1 MAVGKVAGTG
11 PAQVATMSSCCLGQV
26 PTCPCHSLLPSL
38 LQEFRACGWMVDAG
52 CSCPAGR
59 QDNHFPFAAQN
70 QTIGTVL
77 EKTGSEW
84 GFPERIE
91 KTAKRAPKW
100 RSCACIRGWACLCW
114 AVLKVTLCSSSR
126 CARSVVPTEL
136 PGGSCSHHSLSD
148 IFSQAPLPTLQ
159 QENFPL
165 EITCMEPCQ
174 PVSI

>member
-38 LQEFRACGWMVDAG
+38 LQEFGVCGWMVDAG

-59 QDNHFPFAAQN
+59 RDNHFPFAVQN

-91 KTAKRAPKW
+91 KNCQESSEMEKLCLYPGLGLPVLG
-100 RSCACIRGWACLCW
+100 CAEGHPVFL
-114 AVLKVTLCSSSR
+114 LPLCSERGTHRASR
-126 CARSVVPTEL
+126 WEL
-136 PGGSCSHHSLSD
+136 
-148 IFSQAPLPTLQ
+148 
-159 QENFPL
+159 FP
-165 EITCMEPCQ
+165 PFPQ
-174 PVSI
+174 